1 LTPLLELGPLQLL
14 LLAVPVAVVLAVSAA
29 LRLGQVRRVVVASVR
44 AVVQLV
50 AAGLVIG
57 WVFRQQGAVTVL
69 ALLAVMT
76 VIAGFTGATQAG
88 RRVAGTAWWM
98 TGVLGLSM
106 GLTLAFLARVVIGVE
121 SWDPRY
127 LVPLGGMLLG
137 NAMTAAT
144 LAAERLGD
152 ELARSRGDVEVYLS
166 LGASPWQAIHP
177 SLRRALGAALT
188 PTVNAMMVVGVVKL
202 PGMMS
207 GQLLGGS
214 APLQAAFY
222 QLLILVGILL
232 GDTLSATATSVIL
245 SRRFF
250 TPAWRLDRRA
260 LS

>member
-1 LTPLLELGPLQLL
+1 MPVHELGPLQLL

-29 LRLGQVRRVVVASVR
+29 LRLEQGRRVVVASVR
-44 AVVQLV
+44 AVVQLT

-57 WVFRQQGAVTVL
+57 WVFRQQGALTVV

-76 VIAGFTGATQAG
+76 GIAGITGATQLG
-88 RRVAGTAWWM
+88 RRVAGSAGWM
-98 TGVLGLSM
+98 TVVLGLSM
-106 GLTLAFLARVVIGVE
+106 GLTVTFLARAVIGVE
-121 SWDPRY
+121 AWDPRY

-152 ELARSRGDVEVYLS
+152 ELVRSQGDVEVYLA
-166 LGASPWQAIHP
+166 LGASPWQAVHP
-177 SLRRALGAALT
+177 SLRRALSAALT
-188 PTVNAMMVVGVVKL
+188 PTLNAMMVVGVVKL

-232 GDTLSATATSVIL
+232 GDTLAATATSVIL
-245 SRRFF
+245 FRRFF
-250 TPAWRLDRRA
+250 TSSWRIDRRV
-260 LS
+260 LP